1 MTHAPWVCA
10 ACTLRVACDIRCL
23 GGASRG
29 LPGRVRFLEQNV
41 HLLCKC
47 AVNTPATR
55 VPAGAINM
63 VAPFLLDLLG
73 QFIRAGSVYTNVYK
87 TSMYVCKRLY
97 AHKSVYMRPSL
108 NLPFDSYRVY

>member
-1 MTHAPWVCA
+1 
-10 ACTLRVACDIRCL
+10 
-23 GGASRG
+23 
-29 LPGRVRFLEQNV
+29 
-41 HLLCKC
+41 
-47 AVNTPATR
+47 
-55 VPAGAINM
+55 M

>member
-1 MTHAPWVCA
+1 MSEFLPAHAPVGEMKKH
-10 ACTLRVACDIRCL
+10 T
-23 GGASRG
+23 
-29 LPGRVRFLEQNV
+29 
-41 HLLCKC
+41 
-47 AVNTPATR
+47 
-55 VPAGAINM
+55 M